1 MGCLGH
7 KAVEDKKN
15 DRPNQEQKVE
25 KIEVQKKDDE
35 EKRKKDEEEKRK
47 RDEEEKR
54 KKDEEEARKKKEEE
68 AKKAKEE
75 EGKITTKG
83 PLLDLP
89 EDNIELVSFTSK
101 TMNLKRM
108 QQLELIEH

>member
-47 RDEEEKR
+47 
-54 KKDEEEARKKKEEE
+54 
-68 AKKAKEE
+68 
-75 EGKITTKG
+75 
-83 PLLDLP
+83 
-89 EDNIELVSFTSK
+89 
-101 TMNLKRM
+101 
-108 QQLELIEH
+108 